1 MEKYARQ
8 ALSEGIKNAE
18 DIRVS
23 IDSELYRV
31 LNLHYNRNNHI
42 EVRNLHLSSM
52 NTFLLHLLYSSFNLS
67 NNNNISNN
75 QRQLLVTSTELALFI
90 FRCLIGSDGL
100 LSKHWRNSLKQ
111 SRQERIWIHPGKN
124 KSTKLS
130 HVWMIT
136 FQSTL
141 NLKHFW
147 SNWNKI

>member
-23 IDSELYRV
+23 LDSELYRV

-42 EVRNLHLSSM
+42 EVRNRHLSTM

-67 NNNNISNN
+67 KNNNCPIY
-75 QRQLLVTSTELALFI
+75 LVTCIELALFI

-100 LSKHWRNSLKQ
+100 LSKLWRNSLKQ

-136 FQSTL
+136 FRSTL

>member
-42 EVRNLHLSSM
+42 EVRNLHLSTT
-52 NTFLLHLLYSSFNLS
+52 NTHFYLHLYSYFNLS
-67 NNNNISNN
+67 DNNKLSH
-75 QRQLLVTSTELALFI
+75 QVKDYLVDTERALFI

-100 LSKHWRNSLKQ
+100 LNKHWRNSLKQ

-124 KSTKLS
+124 RSTKLS

-141 NLKHFW
+141 NHKHFW